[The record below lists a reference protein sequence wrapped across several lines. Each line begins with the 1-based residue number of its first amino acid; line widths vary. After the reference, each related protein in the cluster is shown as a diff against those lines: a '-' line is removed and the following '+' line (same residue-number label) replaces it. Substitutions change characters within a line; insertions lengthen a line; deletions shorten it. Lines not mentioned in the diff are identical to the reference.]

1 MRKKPVE
8 IIANLVVASQFRIVL
23 KEHDFQD
30 RTFIESHFH
39 FCVYYG
45 ILSPIIVLV
54 RAVAFR

>member
-1 MRKKPVE
+1 MRKKKVIP
-8 IIANLVVASQFRIVL
+8 NLVVISRFRVVL

-45 ILSPIIVLV
+45 ILPSIIVPV
-54 RAVAFR
+54 RAAALR